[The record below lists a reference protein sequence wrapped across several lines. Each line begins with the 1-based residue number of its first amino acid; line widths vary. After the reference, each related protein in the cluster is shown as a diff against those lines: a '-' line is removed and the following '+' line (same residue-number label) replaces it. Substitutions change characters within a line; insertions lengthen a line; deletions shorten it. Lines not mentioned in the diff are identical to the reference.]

1 MYKYGMRLRPAMPGA
16 QPRDFVKFTEPTEE
30 KQTFKRHYWNIL
42 YYKRILTQE
51 EMKAYDLDY
60 LGEE

>member
-16 QPRDFVKFTEPTEE
+16 QPRDFVKFTEPEEE

-42 YYKRILTQE
+42 YYTRKLAQE